1 MEQATSRSYTKGLDV
16 SKTVAILQ
24 LREVKQSPSQRIWI
38 IGIIIALTGS
48 GIVWLIWVMSP
59 GTNYPCICWPKRTHE
74 EGHEINK
81 SNTELQVE
89 PKEMSDTTE
98 DAPGEN
104 PGCHSHP
111 TVFVQHGWVEVHYPW
126 GWQHPDP
133 FHVCSMVDDKPGTIR
148 WKSTGGHY

>member
-1 MEQATSRSYTKGLDV
+1 VKRATPRSYTKGLDV

-24 LREVKQSPSQRIWI
+24 HWEVKQSPSPRIRI

-59 GTNYPCICWPKRTHE
+59 GTNYPCIRRSKRTHVVGQE
-74 EGHEINK
+74 LNK

-104 PGCHSHP
+104 PGGHSHP
-111 TVFVQHGWVEVHYPW
+111 NVFVQHGRVEADYP
-126 GWQHPDP
+126 
-133 FHVCSMVDDKPGTIR
+133 
-148 WKSTGGHY
+148 